1 MLTTVAILS
10 YFVGFAFRFDPVRV
24 HSHSR
29 VILAVNSVL
38 WHMKTFVENK
48 LLVRKFLLSFDYMSV
63 HPRIGPYITMAGK
76 MVLAMS
82 YIIALLM
89 VTLMAF
95 GVGSVFLL
103 GTF

>member
-1 MLTTVAILS
+1 MLTTVAIIS

-48 LLVRKFLLSFDYMSV
+48 LFVRKFFKVLITCRYIPELDLILLWLVKWF
-63 HPRIGPYITMAGK
+63 
-76 MVLAMS
+76 
-82 YIIALLM
+82 
-89 VTLMAF
+89 
-95 GVGSVFLL
+95 
-103 GTF
+103 

>member
-1 MLTTVAILS
+1 
-10 YFVGFAFRFDPVRV
+10 
-24 HSHSR
+24 
-29 VILAVNSVL
+29 
-38 WHMKTFVENK
+38 
-48 LLVRKFLLSFDYMSV
+48 MSV

-95 GVGSVFLL
+95 GVGMFCYFSINNQVVLVRSFHCGLF
-103 GTF
+103 GTDACVPKVKII

>member
-1 MLTTVAILS
+1 
-10 YFVGFAFRFDPVRV
+10 
-24 HSHSR
+24 
-29 VILAVNSVL
+29 
-38 WHMKTFVENK
+38 
-48 LLVRKFLLSFDYMSV
+48 MSV

-103 GTF
+103 GTFLVQLESECVLSLFILSFES